1 MEYYRTDEGKGKK
14 RIQDGKRSRGQAA
27 SGGAADHK
35 EGVSRREREGIIG
48 LEAGLVGYVR
58 MVTSLIEGRRV
69 SVEEVIRML
78 VRALRQHSIA
88 HRSRIDYVVA
98 YLRANAP

>member
-14 RIQDGKRSRGQAA
+14 RIQNGKRSRGQAA
-27 SGGAADHK
+27 SGGAADPQ

-58 MVTSLIEGRRV
+58 RVTSLIEGRRV
-69 SVEEVIRML
+69 SVEEVMRML